1 MQRLELK
8 LAVGLYRNTVRRW
21 ALHCFCNRVGIPE
34 VVLMTLTEWFGV
46 SRWHLS
52 HVMTERKQVSGHIVR
67 RHASLDAD

>member
-1 MQRLELK
+1 
-8 LAVGLYRNTVRRW
+8 
-21 ALHCFCNRVGIPE
+21 VGIPE